1 MLIYGN
7 TPGDIG
13 KKFIKNKY
21 KILGITVG
29 VFLFIVLVL

>member
-21 KILGITVG
+21 KILGITVI
-29 VFLFIVLVL
+29 VFLFVVLVL